1 MAFLEDLKGFYGT
14 GEKNRA
20 GQSLEEFL
28 DRYDPRKYDCP
39 SCTTDI
45 VAVQCDEPLRSWGQ
59 PLKLL
64 LVKRGNHPSIGW
76 YATPGGFVELKED
89 LYEGAARELQEETG
103 VTGLPLQQLR
113 TWGAYDRDPRWRV
126 ITTSFLA
133 LAEGDLPVRAGDDA
147 WTAAAHLR
155 GLWCG
160 TGFQTTEHG
169 FGKSVLLR
177 RCQCICRHNCG
188 SQRIGQRNSYGTDLG
203 FTVSFS

>member
-28 DRYDPRKYDCP
+28 DRYDPKKYDCP

-147 WTAAAHLR
+147 ADALWMDVSAPSGLGGGRAAAEGDMGALP
-155 GLWCG
+155 GP
-160 TGFQTTEHG
+160 
-169 FGKSVLLR
+169 
-177 RCQCICRHNCG
+177 
-188 SQRIGQRNSYGTDLG
+188 
-203 FTVSFS
+203 

>member
-64 LVKRGNHPSIGW
+64 LVKRQSSKHWLVCHAGR
-76 YATPGGFVELKED
+76 LC
-89 LYEGAARELQEETG
+89 GA
-103 VTGLPLQQLR
+103 
-113 TWGAYDRDPRWRV
+113 
-126 ITTSFLA
+126 
-133 LAEGDLPVRAGDDA
+133 
-147 WTAAAHLR
+147 
-155 GLWCG
+155 
-160 TGFQTTEHG
+160 
-169 FGKSVLLR
+169 
-177 RCQCICRHNCG
+177 
-188 SQRIGQRNSYGTDLG
+188 
-203 FTVSFS
+203 

>member
-113 TWGAYDRDPRWRV
+113 TWGAYDRDPDLVPGSDGRRSTGEGRRRRGGCAV
-126 ITTSFLA
+126 DGCVAPSGLGGGRA
-133 LAEGDLPVRAGDDA
+133 AAEGDMGALPGP
-147 WTAAAHLR
+147 
-155 GLWCG
+155 
-160 TGFQTTEHG
+160 
-169 FGKSVLLR
+169 
-177 RCQCICRHNCG
+177 
-188 SQRIGQRNSYGTDLG
+188 
-203 FTVSFS
+203 